1 MDLPPAGPPR
11 KPLSSITCIPSL
23 QNPDLSA
30 GDFEHGS
37 VSGQIDV
44 IDIAERKS
52 TTVELKITYLRP
64 VTSHKVT
71 ARSHL
76 LRTGKDA
83 LCDARE
89 RI

>member
-1 MDLPPAGPPR
+1 
-11 KPLSSITCIPSL
+11 
-23 QNPDLSA
+23 
-30 GDFEHGS
+30 
-37 VSGQIDV
+37 V

-76 LRTGKDA
+76 LRTGKTLCVTRVNVFDDRDNFGGGGAGYVDA
-83 LCDARE
+83 AGLGG
-89 RI
+89 